1 VYRRS
6 LLDAEPDIALFET
19 GVASVAFL
27 SGGAGG
33 GGVFKVSYTGAKPGE
48 STDVLMYAR
57 PWEKE
62 SDPAAKVNLTVKVN

>member
-1 VYRRS
+1 MYRRS

-33 GGVFKVSYTGAKPGE
+33 GGVEMQV
-48 STDVLMYAR
+48 AR
-57 PWEKE
+57 
-62 SDPAAKVNLTVKVN
+62 VFHFC

>member
-1 VYRRS
+1 MYRRS

-33 GGVFKVSYTGAKPGE
+33 GGGSKLCPYRFLRQLETSRVDIGCRICHNPDASILRT
-48 STDVLMYAR
+48 
-57 PWEKE
+57 
-62 SDPAAKVNLTVKVN
+62 